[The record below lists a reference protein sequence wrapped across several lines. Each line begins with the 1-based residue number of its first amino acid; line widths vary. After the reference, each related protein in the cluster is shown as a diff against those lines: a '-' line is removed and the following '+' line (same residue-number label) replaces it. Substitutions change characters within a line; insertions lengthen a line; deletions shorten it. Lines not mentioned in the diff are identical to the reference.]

1 MLFHNNFKLSLK
13 SSHHDFAFVPG
24 SLFQDSCSRILVPG
38 FLFQDPPSSLGYS
51 FQDSCS
57 RILVPGSSFHD
68 SCFRILVQD
77 SCSGSSFHDICSR
90 ILVQDARSWILVVPY
105 LILYSNTEFHI
116 LYFTLILSSKNSS
129 LIYMFSIAGH
139 AHTAE
144 PNWLNFLYLSF

>member
-1 MLFHNNFKLSLK
+1 M
-13 SSHHDFAFVPG
+13 V
-24 SLFQDSCSRILVPG
+24 SRFYVCFFTTILNSPLNLLTTILH
-38 FLFQDPPSSLGYS
+38 LFQDP
-51 FQDSCS
+51 CS